1 MSAKFSEM
9 TGWWIAVL
17 TLVGI
22 AGLGLLLS
30 SIDAGLERA
39 PHASFDER
47 EIARARGVLG
57 NHESGDFG
65 NAAPEEKGLQEEILE
80 SDSQEERIRKRY
92 GLVKRA
98 GVWLRAIPLASLA
111 GGAAGAGSGVNGSAE
126 NTVPFV
132 LPLYITTGRLPALK
146 LATTYEAQ
154 IEAVGGSPPYRWTLD
169 SGMAAG
175 GFSLN
180 QQSGVVSGQSEV
192 AMNAV
197 IRVRVT
203 DSLGAA
209 DVAEFRLS
217 NSEAALTQPL
227 GESQAVA
234 AVSNAANTAATSAL
248 TSSDQTSPGSPV
260 DGTSTTGSTEGETET
275 KSATELPL
283 SLPSTSLA
291 EGRVGEEYQAQI
303 SATGGKPPYVYAAVG
318 PMPTGLVMAP
328 TGGITGRPT
337 ESGEFAL
344 SVSVS
349 DQAGQQAAQT
359 FALTIKDAA
368 VQPVTQ
374 FRGVIGL
381 TKVALSWTSPA
392 GGVRIL
398 RNPVQPPAHDSDGV
412 VVYEGAATEFTDTA
426 FPASGCYYG
435 AFAMSGEGVI
445 SAEPAHVVASHRAG
459 ADPFADEVVTRQFL
473 HPKAFN
479 QAALPG
485 IVLGSPRGG
494 GYDLG
499 SSDVVSLGA
508 ASTVVPGGEPYGGTI
523 TLGFTNNRVHDGP
536 GADFT
541 VFENVFYVGGDS
553 NSRMMEPAVVSVS
566 QDGATWFTFPVDFS
580 PRYDPVTGALNLRHP
595 FVYNRGFAGVNPVIA
610 NGFNVDATDPGVSGG
625 DSFDL
630 ADLQVPGLNW
640 IRYIR
645 IQSTGDQWLVDRDG
659 DLIHHPNGKD
669 TFEANRNFNKSGFD
683 LDAVTAIWLDATE

>member
-9 TGWWIAVL
+9 TGWWIAIL

-22 AGLGLLLS
+22 ASLGLMIS
-30 SIDAGLERA
+30 SIESGLEKARY
-39 PHASFDER
+39 ASVSER
-47 EIARARGVLG
+47 ELARARGEVG
-57 NHESGDFG
+57 NHEPTDFEDAASG
-65 NAAPEEKGLQEEILE
+65 KLKVQEEILE

-111 GGAAGAGSGVNGSAE
+111 GGALSAGTSSSDPAE
-126 NTVPFV
+126 KIAPFV

-146 LATTYEAQ
+146 LSIAFESQ

-169 SGMAAG
+169 SGRSAS

-180 QQSGVVSGQSEV
+180 PQSGVISGRTDAE
-192 AMNAV
+192 MNQA

-209 DVAEFRLS
+209 DVAEFRL
-217 NSEAALTQPL
+217 
-227 GESQAVA
+227 
-234 AVSNAANTAATSAL
+234 
-248 TSSDQTSPGSPV
+248 QTSDTGATPLLQEAQAAKGSN
-260 DGTSTTGSTEGETET
+260 DGVPTSTTVSPNPTAPGTQGESPLNPVTSENGTET
-275 KSATELPL
+275 QPETVTAL
-283 SLPSTSLA
+283 SLPATSLD
-291 EGRVGEEYQAQI
+291 EGKVGEEFQAQI
-303 SATGGKPPYVYAAVG
+303 TAMGGKPPYAYVAVG
-318 PMPTGLVMAP
+318 PLPSGLAVSPLGIVTGV
-328 TGGITGRPT
+328 PT
-337 ESGEFAL
+337 ESGDFVL
-344 SVSVS
+344 TISVS
-349 DQAGQQAAQT
+349 DQAGQQVAQT
-359 FALTIKDAA
+359 FALSIEEAA
-368 VQPVTQ
+368 LPPVTQ
-374 FRGVIGL
+374 FRGVIGM
-381 TKVALSWTSPA
+381 TRVALSWSSPS
-392 GGVRIL
+392 GFVRL
-398 RNPVQPPAHDSDGV
+398 VRNAVQPPTHDSDGV
-412 VVYEGAATEFTDTA
+412 VVYEGAETQFTDAA
-426 FPASGCYYG
+426 FPISGCYYG
-435 AFAMSGEGVI
+435 AFAMNAEGSV
-445 SAEPAHVVASHRAG
+445 SAEPAHLVASHRSG

-485 IVLGSPRGG
+485 IVLGPPRGG

-508 ASTVVPGGEPYGGTI
+508 ASTTVAGAAPYGGSI
-523 TLGFTNNRVHDGP
+523 TLAFANNRVHDGP

-553 NSRMMEPAVVSVS
+553 NSRMMEPATVSVS
-566 QDGATWFTFPVDFS
+566 QDGVTWFTFPVDFS

-610 NGFNVDATDPGVSGG
+610 NGVNVDATDPAVSGG

-630 ADLQVPGLNW
+630 ADLQVPGLMW

-683 LDAVTAIWLDATE
+683 LDAVTAIWFDATE